1 LAARSDPLLVDLLIA
16 ILSGL
21 VTILLV
27 RAVAAVLRI
36 GRARRRHLAGVWYQT
51 SPDPRGVQD
60 VLRVDQ
66 VHLHTFA
73 SWIWGYVNRQ
83 APAEERPKRWRF
95 RGRVSG
101 PLIFGYF
108 WTTDIQ
114 SNPRSCGTFHLQI
127 VDPFLWVGRY
137 TTAVGRAESSI
148 VTQELKDLPLE
159 WAREASADAAGG
171 QGSP

>member
-1 LAARSDPLLVDLLIA
+1 LAARSDPLLFDLLIA

-51 SPDPRGVQD
+51 SP
-60 VLRVDQ
+60 
-66 VHLHTFA
+66 
-73 SWIWGYVNRQ
+73 
-83 APAEERPKRWRF
+83 
-95 RGRVSG
+95 
-101 PLIFGYF
+101 YF

-114 SNPRSCGTFHLQI
+114 SNPRSCGTFHLQM

-148 VTQELKDLPLE
+148 VIQELKDLPLE
-159 WAREASADAAGG
+159 WAREAPAAAAGG